1 MRRRSGKPANLLLT
15 PVFWLVGVELYKF
28 LLEGYE
34 LLKLLLVVVKVE
46 LEVFVIIMPFL
57 DQVHFVILVFRI
69 LVVVFDQFQS
79 P

>member
-1 MRRRSGKPANLLLT
+1 
-15 PVFWLVGVELYKF
+15 
-28 LLEGYE
+28 
-34 LLKLLLVVVKVE
+34 VVVKVE